1 MLKKKI
7 MFCTCLSVSLIIE
20 NVIRITFPDVSMFT
34 VHLLKFKDVIKC
46 DGSRPEVVGE
56 NKTKIIR
63 RFSIFLVENW
73 CRMTSYTWKYFTN
86 YI

>member
-1 MLKKKI
+1 
-7 MFCTCLSVSLIIE
+7 MFCTCLSVYLIIE

-63 RFSIFLVENW
+63 RFSIFLVENR
-73 CRMTSYTWKYFTN
+73 CRMTSYIWKYFTN
-86 YI
+86 YVYNAC